1 MKGWRSPA
9 IAGIQPDANPGI
21 LATIMRSDGETD
33 ARVSILKEIPLQ
45 PGGRAAFNPPQSDN
59 LGRAGKNV
67 EVKCR

>member
-1 MKGWRSPA
+1 
-9 IAGIQPDANPGI
+9 
-21 LATIMRSDGETD
+21 
-33 ARVSILKEIPLQ
+33 LQ